1 MSQREHFLEVGKVAD
16 AAIIGSALVRI
27 VQESAPEEVPER
39 ASAFVSEIVGGA
51 PVALEGVV

>member
-1 MSQREHFLEVGKVAD
+1 MAD

-27 VQESAPEEVPER
+27 VQESTPDEAAER

-51 PVALEGVV
+51 PVPLKGVV